1 MLGQWQVNAPS
12 QTSRAT
18 AMGAAASMDTEGSE
32 SEEEGDGP
40 YLSEAEL
47 QRLENI
53 RRNEAELRTLD
64 IDEDVRQL
72 AAAARPPKRPKRKW
86 RPKTPPPPHT
96 KSKRVE
102 ALKPVSY
109 DESTTGAA
117 RGLFEALG
125 ITAVELEE
133 MTTQNE
139 AQRESILASQRD
151 YRRTHGEDVRAVQR
165 AISAEG
171 RHKSHTQPSGSCSA
185 LKALLDGLGVKCTR
199 EERQLLSAYTRST
212 EPYWVQLLAGVAHEH
227 RGVPIPE
234 DHYYNVGTNLA
245 KEWSEVPIAAKET
258 YWGLDYLI
266 ERKALCDGLVGMFA
280 SGDRKPDG
288 CRVLRL
294 LCDHGRG
301 SSRRSSETCPVRVA
315 NSAERSWWT
324 CKASSLRARSHLGA
338 SWSAGCSGRR
348 SGSRRNAR
356 MIGQASGTTRARGQA
371 AAMPRRRSSSAW
383 PPTTASTR
391 GRSRTSAPGQAAA
404 MPQRGSRT

>member
-1 MLGQWQVNAPS
+1 
-12 QTSRAT
+12 
-18 AMGAAASMDTEGSE
+18 MGAAASMDTEGSE

-86 RPKTPPPPHT
+86 RPKTPPPPRA

-133 MTTQNE
+133 MTTLNE

-294 LCDHGRG
+294 LCDPREGLISPIIGDLSRTG
-301 SSRRSSETCPVRVA
+301 GQLSAEELVDVQGVVFEGKEPSRRFLVGWMQRKAQREQTQRENDRAGLGHYTCTWSGCGYAATTQQQRVA
-315 NSAERSWWT
+315 THYRKHTGE
-324 CKASSLRARSHLGA
+324 KPYG
-338 SWSAGCSGRR
+338 
-348 SGSRRNAR
+348 
-356 MIGQASGTTRARGQA
+356 
-371 AAMPRRRSSSAW
+371 
-383 PPTTASTR
+383 
-391 GRSRTSAPGQAAA
+391 RTSAPGPAA
-404 MPQRGSRT
+404 PLPRRRSGK